1 CVSLGVDGIVVSNHG
16 GRQVEALP
24 APIDVLPAIARAVGS
39 RATVMLDSG
48 VRSGLDVVR
57 AVALGADAAF
67 AGKAF
72 LWGLGALGAKG
83 SLHVIDLMI
92 DEMRSAVGQVGAVRL
107 NDLRKLNIR
116 HENAI
121 SFEPKFE
128 PK

>member
-1 CVSLGVDGIVVSNHG
+1 VVSNHG

-24 APIDVLPAIARAVGS
+24 APIDVLPAIARAVGG

-72 LWGLGALGAKG
+72 LWGLGALGAEG
-83 SLHVIDLMI
+83 PLHVIDLMI
-92 DEMRSAVGQVGAVRL
+92 DEMRSAVGQLGAHRL
-107 NDLRKLNIR
+107 NDLRKLDIR

-121 SFEPKFE
+121 GFEAK
-128 PK
+128 